1 VTTTE
6 ETAEPTR
13 LFQDGELPGDPTR
26 EPQPGDWF
34 AMHLVCRADGKVEVT
49 ADTGQMPVATI
60 LAALKVMAKNVGLD
74 AKTDMRIRDLAA
86 EGQGEFDRLVA
97 EGMSPRNAKG
107 VALLDI
113 IKKIHTETDDKKND
127 NGGEASSAS

>member
-1 VTTTE
+1 MTTTE

-13 LFQDGELPGDPTR
+13 LFKAEELPGDPTR

-49 ADTGQMPVATI
+49 ADTGQMPIATV
-60 LAALKVMAKNVGLD
+60 LAALKVMAKNVALD
-74 AKTDMRIRDLAA
+74 AKAGMRIRDLAA
-86 EGQGEFDRLVA
+86 EGEGEFERLVA

-113 IKKIHTETDDKKND
+113 IKKIHTEDEKKND
-127 NGGEASSAS
+127 GDGQASPTP